1 MQCKQK
7 RNWKS
12 HPLWNTPH
20 CLSSL
25 IDSTPPS
32 PGPNSNSNFFTYIH
46 ISGIWFIF
54 FFSLKLHSLWIC
66 NFHELKLQLYHNT
79 TYIFVQFFSQITLH
93 INLHLWFNYSIF
105 MNWNVNC
112 ITTYTIIDLCMLSFF
127 HFFFLFNLIFSIISR
142 RVKDDNKPQ
151 TWFEQF
157 YFGIIKILF
166 LGRIE
171 FSSISF
177 AFSLCYCLFVFV
189 FQFLCSFPIW
199 CNAKIAMFL

>member
-1 MQCKQK
+1 MRNIGFPLPDFEKMKMWMWSEQQRSLTSSSPLRLPLLQFLIQSAQVISFSFSSYSISNHISPNFIFNFVVNAMQCKQK

-46 ISGIWFIF
+46 ISGIWFNF
-54 FFSLKLHSLWIC
+54 FFLSQITLTMNLQFSWTEASIVSQHYLYIC
-66 NFHELKLQLYHNT
+66 S
-79 TYIFVQFFSQITLH
+79 FFSQITLH

-127 HFFFLFNLIFSIISR
+127 HFFF
-142 RVKDDNKPQ
+142 
-151 TWFEQF
+151 
-157 YFGIIKILF
+157 
-166 LGRIE
+166 
-171 FSSISF
+171 
-177 AFSLCYCLFVFV
+177 
-189 FQFLCSFPIW
+189 
-199 CNAKIAMFL
+199 

>member
-1 MQCKQK
+1 MRNIGFPLPDFEKMKMWMWSEQQRSLTSSSPLRLPLLQFLIQSAQVISFSFSSYSISNHFSPNFIFNFVVNAMQCKQK

-46 ISGIWFIF
+46 ISGIWFNF

-79 TYIFVQFFSQITLH
+79 TYIFV
-93 INLHLWFNYSIF
+93 
-105 MNWNVNC
+105 
-112 ITTYTIIDLCMLSFF
+112 
-127 HFFFLFNLIFSIISR
+127 HFFLKLHCI
-142 RVKDDNKPQ
+142 
-151 TWFEQF
+151 
-157 YFGIIKILF
+157 
-166 LGRIE
+166 
-171 FSSISF
+171 
-177 AFSLCYCLFVFV
+177 
-189 FQFLCSFPIW
+189 
-199 CNAKIAMFL
+199 